1 MDQNSNLDPDSTPDH
16 FQKVDESG
24 KIRRLTKN
32 PVFIIAG
39 VVILALIGLLIAASS
54 RGETTKSGETSAK
67 GNEVVAKD
75 DGMGSGANKML
86 NELSKKDSNST
97 NVTMVD
103 PLADPFATN
112 SNAPL
117 GQDPLIG
124 QANNQAVISNG
135 ASVPPAP
142 LGQSQALGQPP
153 KMNFIQ
159 EAQQQR
165 LEQRLKY
172 SMKALDE
179 PSKTGLSTIAEKQ
192 KLDGGMAPIAANS
205 TANLMDKYA
214 AQLGALTP
222 QGTQA
227 TNATDKNRGFI
238 NEAISYDYLAA
249 QKAPQQIPFE
259 IKTGTVIPGVMITGI
274 NSDLPGKI
282 KAQVSENVYDTATGR
297 YMLIPQGTT
306 LIGDYSSNVIYGQ
319 SRVLIAWNRL
329 VFPDGHVLNIGN
341 MNGIDKGGYAGF
353 TDQVNNH
360 YWRIF
365 TAAGLMSAITGGIAA
380 SANNSSTLPGQ
391 QTTSDAMVAAAI
403 QQFGAVGTKMV
414 EKGLDI
420 APTLEIRPGYKFS
433 IFITKD
439 LKLQPLKLKLR

>member
-1 MDQNSNLDPDSTPDH
+1 MPNENLNPENTPDH

-24 KIRRLTKN
+24 SIRRLTKN
-32 PVFIIAG
+32 PIVIISG
-39 VVILALIGLLIAASS
+39 VLIIALIGLLIAAAS
-54 RGETTKSGETSAK
+54 RSDSGVK
-67 GNEVVAKD
+67 GNEPSDKSNEIVTKD
-75 DGMGSGANKML
+75 DAMGSGASKML
-86 NELSKKDSNST
+86 NELSKKEGAPGT
-97 NVTMVD
+97 ETLGD
-103 PLADPFATN
+103 PLGDPFAAHDA
-112 SNAPL
+112 NAPL
-117 GQDPLIG
+117 GQDPLNPA
-124 QANNQAVISNG
+124 QPSTSNG
-135 ASVPPAP
+135 SSVPPAP

-179 PSKTGLSTIAEKQ
+179 PSKTGLSTMAEKN
-192 KLDGGMAPIAANS
+192 KLEGSIQSGQNAP
-205 TANLMDKYA
+205 TPNLMDKYMS
-214 AQLGALTP
+214 QLGALAP
-222 QGTQA
+222 QTAQA
-227 TNATDKNRGFI
+227 SNASDKNRGFI

-249 QKAPQQIPFE
+249 QKAPQQRPFE
-259 IKTGTVIPGVMITGI
+259 IKTGTVVPGVMITGI
-274 NSDLPGKI
+274 NSDLPGKV

-319 SRVLIAWNRL
+319 ERVLIAWNRL

-380 SANNSSTLPGQ
+380 SSNSNSTVPGQ

-439 LKLQPLKLKLR
+439 LKLDPLKLKLR